1 MLEINEFDTA
11 HFLSAPKLLWQAAVE
26 TTKGKLDLLTYIA
39 MLLMTQKGV
48 IGGICH
54 AIYWY
59 AKASNKYMKDYDKNK
74 ELSYHKYWD
83 LNSLCCW
90 VMPQKLS
97 QKLGWTNIWI

>member
-1 MLEINEFDTA
+1 MHKFPLYIYIYIYIYIYLAFSQFFYENT
-11 HFLSAPKLLWQAAVE
+11 
-26 TTKGKLDLLTYIA
+26 LT
-39 MLLMTQKGV
+39 LLMVQKG
-48 IGGICH
+48 IRDGICH
-54 AIYWY
+54 ATYWY